1 MEKRSLI
8 KVLKQFGTINIKI
21 RSLEKLNEKDLLN
34 NYCYSEIHCIDL
46 IAKMDDANVT
56 NIAEK
61 LGMTR
66 GAISKI
72 TKKLI
77 DKGAIIS
84 YQIDNNRKKVFYEL
98 TELGQVINDL
108 HMQWHVDWE
117 ERSTIFFSHW
127 KKDDL
132 MMVYDFLETYKAYLD
147 YRIDK
152 LNHRR

>member
-8 KVLKQFGTINIKI
+8 KVLKQFGAIDIKI
-21 RSLEKLNEKDLLN
+21 KTIDKLTEKDLLN
-34 NYCYSEIHCIDL
+34 NYCYSEIHCIEL
-46 IAKMDDANVT
+46 IGKMDDANVT

-77 DKGAIIS
+77 DKGVIIS
-84 YQIDNNRKKVFYEL
+84 YQIDSNKKKVFYEL
-98 TELGQVINDL
+98 TELGHVINDL

-117 ERSTIFFSHW
+117 ERSTKFFSHW
-127 KKDDL
+127 RRDDL

-147 YRIDK
+147 FKIDR
-152 LNHRR
+152 LNKRK